1 MGRFA
6 DIAKGTRALHTVTL
20 PLVEGVT
27 VEVAVRPL
35 NGAETGSA
43 QAQARAYALAEM
55 TKVRGDSARPL
66 PEPKEGDRLFDLGY
80 AVATLALACVDPKD
94 TKTPFFAGTEE
105 ILAELDPDR
114 IVLLYEEQ
122 QAWQDRCAPPARK
135 LGPMGLMGLV
145 AQLAAEEEDA
155 AESPFLRLRPSIRLR
170 CIRTICKLFMSFP
183 QLKSPSGSTDGSA
196 DSP

>member
-1 MGRFA
+1 MSRFA
-6 DIAKGTRALHTVTL
+6 DIAKGTRALRVVPL
-20 PLVEGVT
+20 PLAEDVT

-35 NGAETGSA
+35 NGAEMGQA
-43 QAQARAYALAEM
+43 QALARAYALAEM
-55 TKVRGDSARPL
+55 EKARGDSARPL

-80 AVATLALACVDPKD
+80 MAATLAIACVDPKD
-94 TKTPFFAGTEE
+94 SKTPFFAGAEE
-105 ILAELDPDR
+105 ILSELDPDR

-155 AESPFLRLRPSIRLR
+155 AESPFLRLRPFIRLSFA
-170 CIRTICKLFMSFP
+170 RTLARMLMSFP
-183 QLKSPSGSTDGSA
+183 QLKSPSGSIDASA
-196 DSP
+196 D